1 MEPTTAVDVT
11 DQMTDRA
18 DPGARDDDRTGTATP
33 SGDGAA
39 PVPADED
46 VTVERD
52 VAAPPAPDAVPGAGG
67 DRDAHLDNVK
77 LVAIALVVVG
87 HSWEPM
93 LAWSHTLRA
102 AYMFVYTIHMPA
114 FTLLSGYFSRHFTAS
129 PRQARSLVRSI
140 VVPYLVIETAF
151 TLYRH
156 FGNGEHLHFA
166 FYAPWWL
173 TWFLMTLFFWRL
185 SAPVWR
191 VVRFPIVIAVV
202 AALAAGSKDLP
213 HAFELSRLL
222 QYLPFFVVGMSLRRQ
237 HFAWLR
243 TLWAR
248 VAAVPVLL
256 GAMYAAYVI
265 APHASLEW
273 VYWRASAHQM
283 GIDYLPWAGIKLLQ
297 LAATLLVVFAVVALV
312 PGRRL
317 PVVTTFGAASIF
329 AYLLHGFVVKG
340 ATWWGLYDL
349 PFLHTGPGI
358 ATVGVA
364 AVVLTFVL
372 CSPPVRVLFGW
383 AVQPRL
389 DGWLRGPHSPVARAE

>member
-1 MEPTTAVDVT
+1 MT
-11 DQMTDRA
+11 DQLTERPD
-18 DPGARDDDRTGTATP
+18 
-33 SGDGAA
+33 
-39 PVPADED
+39 ADETAGTPEASGEAAA
-46 VTVERD
+46 VTLEQD
-52 VAAPPAPDAVPGAGG
+52 ATTEPAVAVPPAPEAVNGAGHE
-67 DRDAHLDNVK
+67 RDAHLDNVK
-77 LVAIALVVVG
+77 LVAIILVVVG

-129 PRQARSLVRSI
+129 PRQARSLVRTI
-140 VVPYLVIETAF
+140 VVPYLIIETAF

-156 FGNGEHLHFA
+156 FGNGEELRFA
-166 FYAPWWL
+166 FYEPWWL

-185 SAPVWR
+185 TAPVWR
-191 VVRFPIVIAVV
+191 VVRFPIVIAVAV
-202 AALAAGSKDLP
+202 ALAAGSRNLP
-213 HAFELSRLL
+213 HAFEMSRLL
-222 QYLPFFVVGMSLRRQ
+222 QYLPFFVIGLSLRKQ

-243 TLWAR
+243 TLWVR
-248 VAAVPVLL
+248 VAAAPVLL
-256 GAMYAAYVI
+256 GGMYVAYVL
-265 APHASLEW
+265 APHASREW
-273 VYWRASAHQM
+273 VFWRSSAHQM
-283 GIDYLPWAGIKLLQ
+283 GMDYLPWAGIKLLQ
-297 LAATLLVVFAVVALV
+297 IAVTLLMVFAVVAVV

-349 PFLHTGPGI
+349 PFLHTVLGI
-358 ATVGVA
+358 IIVGVA
-364 AVVLTFVL
+364 GVVLALAL

-389 DGWLRGPHSPVARAE
+389 DGWLRGSHASLARRE